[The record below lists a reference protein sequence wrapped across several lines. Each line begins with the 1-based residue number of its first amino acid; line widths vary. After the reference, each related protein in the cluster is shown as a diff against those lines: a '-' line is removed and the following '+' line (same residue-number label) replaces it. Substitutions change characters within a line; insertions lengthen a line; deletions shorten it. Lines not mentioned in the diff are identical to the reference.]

1 MGGSGEGSFADFH
14 YSMFN
19 AAVSVDLSALT
30 LADSGQGEHA
40 GHEHHGHSQHS
51 HAPAGVLFDH
61 MLPNAGDFML
71 GYRYLYSPQNGYMLH
86 GTDGVGDLA
95 LVAQG
100 CKPRL
105 CYVTPTS
112 MNMHMHMLDL
122 MYAPTD
128 WLTLMVMP
136 QFMDMNMDMRPLD
149 GAPSINNADPVTAA
163 AVMHAYHTHQTG
175 GIGDTGMYSM
185 FKLFD
190 QGGHH
195 LHATVGISAPTGDVG
210 IELRDT
216 HGLNIGFIHYGMQIG
231 SGTWDF
237 KPSLTYTGQTGKWS
251 WGAQLSAV
259 KHLQER
265 NNSGFAFGDQMQ
277 STFWGGY
284 QLYDWLTTSVRGVY
298 TSQGQLSGVYN
309 STYTPIGP
317 MDYGNNYGG
326 HFWDLGLGL
335 SAQVPTG
342 NLQGNRVGLE
352 WLQPVYDNPNG
363 FQLQRQGGL
372 ALSWGYAF

>member
-1 MGGSGEGSFADFH
+1 
-14 YSMFN
+14 
-19 AAVSVDLSALT
+19 
-30 LADSGQGEHA
+30 
-40 GHEHHGHSQHS
+40 
-51 HAPAGVLFDH
+51 
-61 MLPNAGDFML
+61 MLNKAGDFML
-71 GYRYLYSPQNGYMLH
+71 GYRYMYSPQNGYMLH
-86 GTDGVGDLA
+86 GTDGVGDVA

-100 CKPRL
+100 CKPKP
-105 CYVTPTS
+105 CYVTPTN

-149 GAPSINNADPVTAA
+149 GAPSIANADPLTAA

-175 GIGDTGMYSM
+175 GIGDTGMYSL

-190 QGGHH
+190 LDGHH
-195 LHATVGISAPTGDVG
+195 LHATLGVSAPTGDVG
-210 IELRDT
+210 IQLRDT

-237 KPSLTYTGQTGKWS
+237 KPSLTYTGQSGKWS
-251 WGAQLSAV
+251 WGAQFSGT
-259 KHLQER
+259 KHLQEH
-265 NNSGFAFGDQMQ
+265 NSSGFAFGDQLQ
-277 STFWGGY
+277 ATGWGGY
-284 QLYDWLTTSVRGVY
+284 QLYDWLTASLRGVY
-298 TSQGQLSGVYN
+298 TSQGQLAGVYN
-309 STYTPIGP
+309 ATYVPVGP

-326 HFWDLGLGL
+326 HYWDLGFGL

-342 NLQGNRVGLE
+342 NLQGNRIGVE

-363 FQLQRQGGL
+363 YQLQRQGGL
-372 ALSWGYAF
+372 AASWSYAF